1 MYNPRFEEDFAAGRD
16 YDPDRRA
23 LSADLKC
30 CPVCKSVLDEVCC
43 RKITS
48 AHEAHCASAHEA

>member
-23 LSADLKC
+23 LSADLNC
-30 CPVCKSVLDEVCC
+30 CPV
-43 RKITS
+43 
-48 AHEAHCASAHEA
+48 EAHCASAHEA

>member
-23 LSADLKC
+23 LSADLNC
-30 CPVCKSVLDEVCC
+30 CPVVQE
-43 RKITS
+43 
-48 AHEAHCASAHEA
+48 CA